1 MATSALIPNFSFD
14 QAQGT
19 SSGQAPGSKPFMTP
33 WLDYS
38 TTTVPDN
45 HELVM
50 WWAQYLWLTD
60 GNFRTAMERVA
71 AHFMTVIE
79 FPDLEPDEENTWK
92 DLFLNDMNYRR
103 ELLACAHDFLCYG
116 NLFVTPYLPFKR
128 FVRCQNCKLE
138 QPIDRVGYNL
148 SFSSNKPYLH
158 WARHTECPRC
168 SNRQNYEVFDR
179 RDKDLSRVKLN
190 RYDPSDI
197 ELAQNRFSLRKE
209 FYWRIPEEVR
219 RDIQSRARIHIDDTP
234 MEVLEAVAVGGR
246 LKFDDD
252 MMLHAD
258 EPIISGVRSRGW
270 GIPRS
275 ISNFRTAW
283 LQQLTNKMDQAIS
296 IDYTMGIRMLSPT
309 PTPGGDDPM
318 QTHGMEEFV
327 QRLQHIVQYHRNNPA
342 SYHTSPYPVQYQFL
356 GGEGQ
361 NLLPPDKLKF
371 RHQEYMNQLG
381 VPLEYHQMS
390 LQVQAA
396 PMALRLFESYWQAIP
411 AFYNRV
417 LDWLVSLL
425 SRVYSLDSTA
435 VVMQKTTIADDMERK
450 AVLLQLMSANQLSPQ
465 TALQPFGIDAHEEV
479 KRVMRHQDY
488 VARVQSEFEEKE
500 MQRQEMGA
508 LRGMTQ
514 QMGPMQLQEQ
524 QMMQQAQA
532 QGGVP
537 GGVADPM
544 AAGAAA
550 AGGMGGMPMGGM
562 PGPTSQTPT
571 SLQQMSEQAATIAQ
585 QLYLMDDYGR
595 KQELRA
601 LREGNKD
608 LHALVMQ
615 NLDELRSQG
624 RSQGEQMLRSQAAG
638 MM

>member
-1 MATSALIPNFSFD
+1 MATNALIPNFSFSQSD
-14 QAQGT
+14 GAGR
-19 SSGQAPGSKPFMTP
+19 SSPDNKPFMTP
-33 WLDYS
+33 WLDYA
-38 TTTVPDN
+38 TTAVPDN

-79 FPDLEPDEENTWK
+79 FPDLEPDEESTWK

-103 ELLACAHDFLCYG
+103 ELLACAHDFLAYG
-116 NLFVTPYLPFKR
+116 NLFVSIYLPFKR
-128 FVRCQNCKLE
+128 FARCQGCGLE

-148 SFSSNKPYLH
+148 RFSSSAPYVH
-158 WARHTECPRC
+158 WGRHTECPRC
-168 SNRQNYEVFDR
+168 GNRSDYTVFDR
-179 RDKDLSRVKLN
+179 RDKDLSRIRLN

-209 FYWRIPEEVR
+209 FYWRIPAETR
-219 RDIQSRARIHIDDTP
+219 RDIESRARIHIDDTP

-246 LKFDDD
+246 LKFNDE

-258 EPIISGVRSRGW
+258 EPMISGVRTRGW
-270 GIPRS
+270 GVPRS

-283 LQQLTNKMDQAIS
+283 LMQLTNKMDQAVA
-296 IDYTMGIRMLSPT
+296 IDYTLGLRLLSPT
-309 PTPGGDDPM
+309 PTPGGTDPM
-318 QTHGMEEFV
+318 QEHGGERFV
-327 QRLQHIVQYHRNNPA
+327 QHLQTMIQYHRNNPT
-342 SYHTSPYPVQYQFL
+342 SYHTAPYPVQYQFM

-371 RHQEYMNQLG
+371 RHQEYLNQLG

-396 PMALRLFESYWQAIP
+396 PMALRLFESYWQSIP

-417 LDWLVSLL
+417 LDWIVTLL

-500 MQRQEMGA
+500 VQRQEMGA

-514 QMGPMQLQEQ
+514 QAGPMALQEQ
-524 QMMQQAQA
+524 QMMQQAQGA
-532 QGGVP
+532 AP
-537 GGVADPM
+537 GAVDPM

-550 AGGMGGMPMGGM
+550 AAGMGGMPMGGM

-585 QLYLMDDYGR
+585 QLYLMDDYSR

-615 NLDELRSQG
+615 NLEDLRSQG